1 MPKPIIEYSKVHLPG
16 TNLLTRSHLSQLS
29 VNYFQIFNKSRELS
43 TQIID
48 AFDKEVDYENE
59 EESAAF
65 LSQIKD
71 YILDPELLNEDEKF
85 QKMLNVILPKTRTL
99 IRMMRN
105 YIQDGYTLHDIVK
118 SLTPILNLF

>member
-1 MPKPIIEYSKVHLPG
+1 
-16 TNLLTRSHLSQLS
+16 
-29 VNYFQIFNKSRELS
+29 
-43 TQIID
+43 
-48 AFDKEVDYENE
+48 VDYENE

-118 SLTPILNLF
+118 SLEPFMVYKDNITYGQYNEIRYSIKEKM